1 MNKCKIYNYNL
12 DTLYKYLKSNS
23 ECKKKKNK
31 DDKIISY
38 LNKIQN
44 NSEMLI
50 NSKINSLGCIIKNI
64 LENSN
69 IITDEKPEIKHLQEA
84 VINLQE
90 EINIIKSFI
99 DLTFV
104 YDLQLNPINED
115 VENDLNNDN
124 VISE

>member
-1 MNKCKIYNYNL
+1 MNKCKLYNYSL
-12 DTLYKYLKSNS
+12 DELYKYLKSNS

-31 DDKIISY
+31 EEKLIAY
-38 LNKIQN
+38 VNKLQN
-44 NSEMLI
+44 NSNILMD
-50 NSKINSLGCIIKNI
+50 SKINSLGCIIKNI
-64 LENSN
+64 LEKDGENS
-69 IITDEKPEIKHLQEA
+69 KIKHLQEA

-115 VENDLNNDN
+115 VGNDLNNGN
-124 VISE
+124 NHLE